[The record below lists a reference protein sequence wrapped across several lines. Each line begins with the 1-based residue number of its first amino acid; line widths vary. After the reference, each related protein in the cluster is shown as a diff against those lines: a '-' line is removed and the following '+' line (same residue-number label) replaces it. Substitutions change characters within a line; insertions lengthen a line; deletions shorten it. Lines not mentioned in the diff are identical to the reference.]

1 MNKIPIIIDCDPG
14 HDDAVALILAFAR
27 EELDVK
33 AVTVVAGNQTVDKT
47 LHNAKRILS
56 FIGKHPPVA
65 AGAARPLVRELV
77 TAPLVHG
84 ESGLDGVDLL
94 EPDFNEAPVS
104 AAELLRRTIMES
116 PEPITLVPTGPLT
129 NIAFL
134 FSVYPEVLS
143 NIRQIS
149 MMGGG
154 IATGNWNASA
164 EFNIFVDPE
173 AADIV
178 FNSGLPITM
187 APLDLTHKA
196 LILPEEVEELRST
209 GGRTALLVS
218 ALIDFYSQTYRK
230 FGFPGSALHDPCA
243 VAWLVKPEIFSGV
256 PYHID
261 IETSGKYTAGMTLAD
276 RRPWATEKPNA
287 HVLVDLDR
295 RAFIEMIFDTC
306 KFFS

>member
-1 MNKIPIIIDCDPG
+1 MKKIPIIIDCDPG
-14 HDDAVALILAFAR
+14 HDDAIALILAFAR

-47 LHNAKRILS
+47 LHNAKKILS

-65 AGAARPLVRELV
+65 AGAAKPLIRELV

-84 ESGLDGVDLL
+84 ESGLDGVDLP
-94 EPDFNEAPVS
+94 EPDFCEAPVS
-104 AAELLRRTIMES
+104 AVELLRAVIMEN
-116 PEPITLVPTGPLT
+116 PEPVTLVPTGPLT
-129 NIAFL
+129 NIALL
-134 FSVYPEVLS
+134 FSAFPEVLQ
-143 NIRQIS
+143 NIKQIS
-149 MMGGG
+149 LMGGG
-154 IATGNWNASA
+154 IGTSNWSASA

-178 FNSGLPITM
+178 FNCGLPITV

-196 LILPEEVEELRST
+196 LILPEEVEELRSM
-209 GGRTALLVS
+209 GGRAALLV
-218 ALIDFYSQTYRK
+218 AGLVDFYSQTYRK

-243 VAWLVKPEIFSGV
+243 VAWLVRPEIFSGV
-256 PYHID
+256 PHHID
-261 IETSGKYTAGMTLAD
+261 IETSGKHTAGMTLAD
-276 RRPWATEKPNA
+276 RRPWTTEKPNA

-295 RAFIEMIFDTC
+295 RAFIEMIFDAC